1 MQIAIAVDG
10 SPTSGVLVRWA
21 AQTLLRA
28 SDDIVLLH
36 APRGLDEYH
45 TLAAA
50 GALVDCEAMLTRFF
64 RTGAEKKGPP
74 QRQQLRTLRLAAE
87 AEPREALV
95 AACEAEGPFDMLLVG
110 SRGLGALK
118 RAAAAVTGHGSVSSH
133 LIAHA
138 PCPVLVVTRSAL
150 LAWVEEAAMPPE
162 ATTAHHQA
170 SAHSHAEAGKHLAA
184 SAAEAAAAS
193 NIEAHAAMPA
203 TPAAKAA
210 PVAEEITPQKEV

>member
-1 MQIAIAVDG
+1 MDG

-28 SDDIVLLH
+28 SDEIVLLH

-64 RTGAEKKGPP
+64 RTGAEKKGAPA

-95 AACEAEGPFDMLLVG
+95 AACEAEGPLDMLVVG

-170 SAHSHAEAGKHLAA
+170 AAHAEAGKHLAA